1 MWRWVMA
8 DRGIKVIAAGRIM
21 RKECGGRELESVFMH
36 GGARIRRVQTVPKGK
51 KLHSICYTAQ

>member
-1 MWRWVMA
+1 MA